1 MGLTQADF
9 AEKIGITNSALS
21 RIESGVNALIEQNI
35 KAIVREFGVSETWLR
50 TGEGEMFPP
59 RTRQEEL
66 AKFFNRVEQVSD
78 SFQARFVQALAELD
92 EAQWQLIADMVEK
105 LAENKKD
112 PDGQ

>member
-1 MGLTQADF
+1 MTLAEMGQRLNLTA
-9 AEKIGITNSALS
+9 ATLSSIETGKSAVTDRTRS
-21 RIESGVNALIEQNI
+21 
-35 KAIVREFGVSETWLR
+35 AIVREFGVSEAWLR
-50 TGEGEMFPP
+50 TGEGDMFPP

-66 AKFFNRVEQVSD
+66 AKFFNRVEQVPD

>member
-1 MGLTQADF
+1 MTLAEMGK
-9 AEKIGITNSALS
+9 KIGVSNQAISSIETGKSAVTDRTRS
-21 RIESGVNALIEQNI
+21 
-35 KAIVREFGVSETWLR
+35 AIVREFGVSETWLR

-66 AKFFNRVEQVSD
+66 AKFFNRVEQVPD

>member
-1 MGLTQADF
+1 MGQRLNLTA
-9 AEKIGITNSALS
+9 ATLSSIETGKSAVTDRTRS
-21 RIESGVNALIEQNI
+21 
-35 KAIVREFGVSETWLR
+35 AIVREFGVSETWLR

-66 AKFFNRVEQVSD
+66 AKFFNRVEQVPD

-92 EAQWQLIADMVEK
+92 ETQWQLIADMVEK

>member
-1 MGLTQADF
+1 MTLAEMGQRLNLTA
-9 AEKIGITNSALS
+9 ATLSSIETGKSAVTDRTRS
-21 RIESGVNALIEQNI
+21 
-35 KAIVREFGVSETWLR
+35 AIVREFGVSETWLR

-66 AKFFNRVEQVSD
+66 AKFFNRVEQVPD